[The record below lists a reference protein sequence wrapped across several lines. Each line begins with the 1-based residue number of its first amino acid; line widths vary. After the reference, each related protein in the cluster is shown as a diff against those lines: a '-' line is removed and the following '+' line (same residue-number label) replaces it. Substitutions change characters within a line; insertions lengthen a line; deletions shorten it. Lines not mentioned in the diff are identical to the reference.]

1 MICPK
6 CKAPRAHRSHRKGL
20 IEHLVGLFA
29 IRPYRCHACE
39 HRFLQFRYS
48 VGVSSA
54 GDSSTEREIRATRS
68 SLKWR
73 RKRRE
78 FLLYGTCFLLFLAF
92 LYYIT
97 RQRDSSSEGN

>member
-1 MICPK
+1 MVCPK
-6 CKAPRAHRSHRKGL
+6 CKADRAHRSHRRGFV
-20 IEHLVGLFA
+20 EHVVGLFA

-39 HRFLQFRYS
+39 NRFLQFRYAEA
-48 VGVSSA
+48 VSSG
-54 GDSSTEREIRATRS
+54 GDSSTEREIRATRN

-73 RKRRE
+73 SKRRE

-92 LYYIT
+92 LYYIS